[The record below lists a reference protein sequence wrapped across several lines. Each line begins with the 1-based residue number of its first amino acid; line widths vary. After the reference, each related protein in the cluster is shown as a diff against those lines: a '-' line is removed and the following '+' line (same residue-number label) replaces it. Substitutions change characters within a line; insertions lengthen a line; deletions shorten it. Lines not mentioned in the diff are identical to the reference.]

1 MIGLGLR
8 LCLAGREAVT
18 RLILIAAAV
27 ALGTGLL
34 LVTVSGINAVRT
46 QNARYSW
53 LETGAQATIV
63 HAKADPVWWLLT
75 ADLFHGQLIGR
86 VDVAATGPT
95 SPVPPGIARL
105 PGPGQYYA
113 SPALAKLLAE
123 TPRDQLGAR
132 YPGRLI
138 GTIGPAALPAR
149 TRC

>member
-53 LETGAQATIV
+53 LETE
-63 HAKADPVWWLLT
+63 
-75 ADLFHGQLIGR
+75 IGR
-86 VDVAATGPT
+86 AHV
-95 SPVPPGIARL
+95 
-105 PGPGQYYA
+105 
-113 SPALAKLLAE
+113 
-123 TPRDQLGAR
+123 
-132 YPGRLI
+132 
-138 GTIGPAALPAR
+138 
-149 TRC
+149 